1 MLKAESTS
9 RIFLNVGELCKK
21 KIKNHFWQLYGS
33 GESSF
38 TGNLS
43 VCLFLS
49 RTIKK
54 PSLGLMTIF
63 QAASSHN
70 KYSPKCL
77 NI

>member
-9 RIFLNVGELCKK
+9 RIFLNVGELCKKK

-43 VCLFLS
+43 VYLFLS

-54 PSLGLMTIF
+54 PSLFIMTIF
-63 QAASSHN
+63 
-70 KYSPKCL
+70 
-77 NI
+77 